1 MRKWILMR
9 GGIKRLL
16 VFPAVELLADSLARA
31 QKHPCAAAGE
41 NNDFLGIRTIR
52 LWRGDAPQAKGKACE
67 DVPTLTIFEP
77 QWGYKNDSAV
87 LIFPGG
93 AYSEVV
99 GNAEGRQVADWFT
112 ARGFRAFLLSYRLS
126 ANGYLLPVP
135 LLDARRAIQTVQARA
150 KDYLIAPNRIV
161 VIGFSAGERL
171 AALFGTQF
179 VRGNPNAEDPI
190 ERVSS
195 RPDYLVLGYPWIGA
209 ISSDTSHLNYCK
221 LFSVMDR

>member
-16 VFPAVELLADSLARA
+16 VFPAVELLAGSLARA

-112 ARGFRAFLLSYRLS
+112 ARGFRAFLLS
-126 ANGYLLPVP
+126 
-135 LLDARRAIQTVQARA
+135 
-150 KDYLIAPNRIV
+150 
-161 VIGFSAGERL
+161 
-171 AALFGTQF
+171 
-179 VRGNPNAEDPI
+179 
-190 ERVSS
+190 
-195 RPDYLVLGYPWIGA
+195 
-209 ISSDTSHLNYCK
+209 
-221 LFSVMDR
+221 